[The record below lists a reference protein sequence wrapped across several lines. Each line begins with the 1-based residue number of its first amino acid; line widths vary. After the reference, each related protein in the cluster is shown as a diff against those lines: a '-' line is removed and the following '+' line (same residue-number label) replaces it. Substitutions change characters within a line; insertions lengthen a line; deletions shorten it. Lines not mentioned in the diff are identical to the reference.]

1 MQNFSKKDIRKI
13 IAKEIELGF
22 LRVPVSLKKYFPKI
36 KDKIFCIIDG
46 RTKKLT
52 YNPKYGRLFGLVDYF
67 RKNEATPND
76 IVEFEIRGDNK
87 IILNFKKVGEKEKE
101 IIPIDIKDAEEI
113 INVSELPSQ
122 TKGNIVEQ
130 RIAELI
136 LLYGQGLLNVYKP
149 ISDIEGIDLIVVKR
163 GIFQPI
169 FIQVKSRYNLRNGNL
184 QIGVKYNNFITHH
197 SFFIVAAYFDPKEI
211 DIYDYLIFISSD
223 DFKKKTSVV
232 NRNKKNAKY
241 VLTSPINKEYNG
253 KFANYIIK
261 KENLVNKIFEKFKE
275 IEKYIK

>member
-1 MQNFSKKDIRKI
+1 MKKDIRRI

-36 KDKIFCIIDG
+36 KDKVPCAVNG
-46 RTKKLT
+46 RFKELT

-67 RKNEATPND
+67 RKNKATPND
-76 IVEFEIRGDNK
+76 IVEFEIMDDNRVLLKFEK
-87 IILNFKKVGEKEKE
+87 IGKEEKEKSS
-101 IIPIDIKDAEEI
+101 IDIEDAKEI

-122 TKGNIVEQ
+122 IKGNIVEQ

-169 FIQVKSRYNLRNGNL
+169 FIQVKSRYNLRNDNIQVG
-184 QIGVKYNNFITHH
+184 IKYNNFKSHH
-197 SFFIVAAYFDPKEI
+197 SFFVVAAYFNPKEI
-211 DIYDYLIFISSD
+211 DIHDYLIFISSEK
-223 DFKKKTSVV
+223 FKKTANVV
-232 NRNKKNAKY
+232 NRGKDKASY
-241 VLTSPINKEYNG
+241 VLRSRLNNDYKG
-253 KFANYIIK
+253 KFSEFVIK
-261 KENLVNKIFEKFKE
+261 KENLVNKIFEKFNE

>member
-1 MQNFSKKDIRKI
+1 MKKDFRKI

-22 LRVPVSLKKYFPKI
+22 LRVPAGLRGYFSGLG
-36 KDKIFCIIDG
+36 DKVVCVIDG
-46 RTKKLT
+46 KSKDLT
-52 YNPKYGRLFGLVDYF
+52 YNSKYGRLFGLVSYF

-76 IVEFEIRGDNK
+76 VVEFEIKDDNRVFLNYKK
-87 IILNFKKVGEKEKE
+87 IKEIEKE
-101 IIPIDIKDAEEI
+101 IIPIEISDAEEI

-149 ISDIEGIDLIVVKR
+149 ISDIEGIDLIVVKK

-169 FIQVKSRYNLRNGNL
+169 FIQVKGRYNLRNGNI
-184 QIGVKYNNFITHH
+184 QIGVKYDNFIAHH
-197 SFFIVAAYFDPKEI
+197 TFFVVAAYFNPKEI
-211 DIYDYLIFISSD
+211 DISDYLIFIPSE
-223 DFKKKTSVV
+223 DFKNKTNIV
-232 NRNKKNAKY
+232 NKGKDNAKY
-241 VLTSPINKEYNG
+241 VLSSKLNKEYNG
-253 KFANYIIK
+253 RFSGFVIK